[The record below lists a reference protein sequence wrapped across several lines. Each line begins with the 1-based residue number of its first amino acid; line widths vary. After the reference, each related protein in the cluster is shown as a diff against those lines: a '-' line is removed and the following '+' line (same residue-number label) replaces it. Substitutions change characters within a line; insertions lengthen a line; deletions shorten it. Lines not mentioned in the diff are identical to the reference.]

1 MIMYKVKGYFVTYV
15 HGKSGTM
22 VGLTFRDGSVTRVK
36 ESEADAILYDLNFI
50 PIHEPLNFR
59 VHQLYPGTNVNVL
72 AEVIT
77 LDILSCLFDVV
88 LYMDI

>member
-15 HGKSGTM
+15 HGKSGAM

-36 ESEADAILYDLNFI
+36 ESEADAMLYDLKFT
-50 PIHEPLNFR
+50 PIHEPMNFL
-59 VHQLYPGTNVNVL
+59 VHQLYPGSNVNIL

-77 LDILSCLFDVV
+77 LAILNCLCDVV
-88 LYMDI
+88 L